1 MAKYMNSA
9 AQDAYLAYASAST
22 RMTFCSAQPAN
33 FAGIAAVALAS
44 VTPTF
49 TGPGVGTP
57 NGRQI
62 SVDAKSG
69 VAVTAT
75 GTVLF
80 AALDDGT
87 VLRFV
92 DTVPSQAVTSGGT
105 LSSTA
110 WIINAADPA

>member
-1 MAKYMNSA
+1 MAKYINSA
-9 AQDAYLAYASAST
+9 AQDAYLAYVSAST

-49 TGPGVGTP
+49 TGPSVGSPT
-57 NGRQI
+57 GRQI
-62 SVDAKSG
+62 SVGATTG

-75 GTVLF
+75 GTVLV
-80 AALDDGT
+80 AALDDGAT
-87 VLRFV
+87 LRFV

-110 WIINAADPA
+110 WIINAADPV